1 MFGSIPLVKGNPT
14 VSQLRPLE
22 HVCQQEQELS
32 MKGITELQPPT
43 PGQSPQFT
51 SPRMLPS
58 SSAQHIS
65 TASHGLQDIVQ
76 LL

>member
-32 MKGITELQPPT
+32 MKGITERITTTHPWT
-43 PGQSPQFT
+43 E
-51 SPRMLPS
+51 S
-58 SSAQHIS
+58 SIYIS
-65 TASHGLQDIVQ
+65 
-76 LL
+76 